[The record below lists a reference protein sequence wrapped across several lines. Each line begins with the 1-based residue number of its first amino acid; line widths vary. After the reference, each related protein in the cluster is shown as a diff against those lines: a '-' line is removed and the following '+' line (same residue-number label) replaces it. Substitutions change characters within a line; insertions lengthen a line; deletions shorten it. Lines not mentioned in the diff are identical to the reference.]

1 MKKYTN
7 IKPLAKII
15 SLFTFLY
22 IISLEALAQSS
33 GFGAPSDSDM
43 SVQFLG
49 QIFGGLVGGGNDA
62 FGSSIATFNSAV
74 LIVGGILV
82 GYTIFAGT
90 LGTAHD
96 GEMLGKKFSSVWVP
110 IRTVLGTALVLP
122 VMKGGYCTMQALVM
136 WLVLQGISLA
146 NMVWSSYAGSAAA
159 SNLKPSISSNYQSG
173 IDGYVYGIYAIA
185 ACVESHKQAD
195 EETKAKYGAVWKTDP
210 VWQIWSIPTTGE
222 DGVEVVNTKNYA
234 GGDTQFGSG
243 PGKKV
248 CGEFFLPSA
257 YVSTQ
262 ENIGTGSQNQGN
274 TNSLSSLN
282 NLQKFNIKVDTS
294 AISKAHETQSQA
306 ILTEVQKLATKA
318 TKDQEAE
325 KTVGPALIKLVSTYE
340 KAVQAAGQAQVAQV
354 QNTLSEAAQ
363 TQGWFTAGTF
373 ATKIIMAQ
381 NEIQSAM
388 YATGEAAPSSMKT
401 ENDLNATSKSTYRQ
415 YITNSRSW
423 LPVWGDLDKGKQES
437 GTNSNTSTIPGA
449 DESYSDKLL
458 NSWKVK
464 LVKWFTGVDF
474 NKLQSDD
481 RHPILIAQ
489 TMGNELISAAILLTT
504 GSVGA
509 SAVAGLASAGFLNGA
524 ASALGS
530 LLAFPVA
537 MLMGV
542 GGMLAY
548 AIPMTP
554 FFLWMGIVIGWTL
567 MVVEAIL
574 AAPLWAVMHLHPY
587 GDDMTGK
594 GGQGYMLVLG
604 LVVRPALIIFGLIAA
619 ITLSG
624 LFGEYL
630 NAIFLQG
637 FSAPK
642 SFGGVITTIM
652 LAVIYTTILMN
663 IIKTTFALMHQVPDQ
678 LLRWIGGGS
687 EQLGQY
693 ASSFS
698 QMAMEKAAGAA
709 GAATGTALNAGQGA
723 GRMLAEGM
731 GHARKNEADKKNKQ
745 ADSEAKLSESENQL
759 DSIGLN
765 PEEANVIAGDHAR
778 NGMSGA
784 ETGGAQISIG
794 ERKALAN
801 TFNQADSSG
810 GLTKEAS
817 NEYLKLRS
825 EVDENGKP
833 SYTHA
838 QAHAK
843 SVQTAFDGKYGPG
856 AAEKM
861 GIVSKDGDGG
871 FKLNQGALNSLG
883 KNIGN
888 HTESLRASGASV
900 GQIDNAISGSIAG
913 VQNGSANPMSELNS
927 NLESSFANFKAENK
941 QQTTPTNDP
950 SGGKKEEVE

>member
-1 MKKYTN
+1 MKKYTST
-7 IKPLAKII
+7 KHLQKII
-15 SLFTFLY
+15 GLFTTLY
-22 IISLEALAQSS
+22 LLSMEVFAQSS
-33 GFGAPSDSDM
+33 GFGAPSEGDM

-159 SNLKPSISSNYQSG
+159 SNLKPAISSNYQSG
-173 IDGYVYGIYAIA
+173 IDGYVYGLYAIA
-185 ACVESHKQAD
+185 ACVASNKQAD
-195 EETKAKYGAVWKTDP
+195 IDADTKMGFGWGPRPEWKIWAVQTSDGTGEQIDSNKYGAGNIKG
-210 VWQIWSIPTTGE
+210 IGNS
-222 DGVEVVNTKNYA
+222 
-234 GGDTQFGSG
+234 
-243 PGKKV
+243 KV
-248 CGEFFLPSA
+248 CGELFLPTE
-257 YVSTQ
+257 YKSTQ

-274 TNSLSSLN
+274 SNSLSSLS
-282 NLQKFNIKVDTS
+282 NLQKFNIKIDTS
-294 AISKAHETQSQA
+294 GISQVHATQSKAILDQVQILAGDAIKSET
-306 ILTEVQKLATKA
+306 
-318 TKDQEAE
+318 AE
-325 KTVGPALIKLVSTYE
+325 DTVSPALDKLIKTYD

-381 NEIQSAM
+381 NDIQSAM
-388 YATGEAAPSSMKT
+388 YATGGASPTTMKVD
-401 ENDLNATSKSTYRQ
+401 NDSKAYAKTQYRY

-423 LPVWGDLDKGKQES
+423 LPVWGDLDKNKQS
-437 GTNSNTSTIPGA
+437 TGTNSNTSTVSGG

-464 LVKWFTGVDF
+464 LVEWFTGVNF

-663 IIKTTFALMHQVPDQ
+663 IIKTTFALMHQIPDQ

-765 PEEANVIAGDHAR
+765 PEEAIVIAGDHAR

-817 NEYLKLRS
+817 NEYLKLRR
-825 EVDENGKP
+825 EEDENGKP
-833 SYTHA
+833 KYTHA
-838 QAHAK
+838 QAHAN
-843 SVQTAFDGKYGPG
+843 SAQTAFDAKYGPG
-856 AAEKM
+856 AAVKM
-861 GIVSKDGDGG
+861 GIVSKDGDG
-871 FKLNQGALNSLG
+871 FKLNQGELNSLG

-888 HTESLRASGASV
+888 HIESLRASGASV
-900 GQIDNAISGSIAG
+900 GQIDNAISGSIGG
-913 VQNGSANPMSELNS
+913 VQNGSENPMGELNS
-927 NLESSFANFKAENK
+927 NLESSFANFKAEN
-941 QQTTPTNDP
+941 QQSNKADRNP
-950 SGGKKEEVE
+950 SGGNIEEEH